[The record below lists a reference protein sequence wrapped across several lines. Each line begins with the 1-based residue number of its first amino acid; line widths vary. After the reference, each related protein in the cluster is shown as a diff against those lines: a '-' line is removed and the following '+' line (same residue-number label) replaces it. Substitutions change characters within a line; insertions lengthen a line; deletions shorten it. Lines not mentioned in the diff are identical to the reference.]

1 MKNLMLL
8 TLDYPPDEGG
18 VARYLAGLWGALP
31 PDMAGEVL
39 RLKVGTRRL
48 EWLGLWFRIWR
59 SVRERRPG
67 GLVIS
72 HLLPMGYFALK
83 LKLLCR
89 LPYVVIVHGTD
100 LKRARLSAWKRF
112 WATRILRSA
121 ALVVANSAFTRDLAS
136 GFGVEADRLT
146 VVYPGVNATL
156 SDPENVPRQPH
167 RLLSVCR
174 LVKRKGVLRV
184 LRILPS
190 LLTKFPDLK
199 YVIAGDGPE
208 SSNLKSLA
216 TELGVATAVEFAGP
230 VSDAERERLYASAS
244 VFVLPGTDEPDDI
257 EGFGIVF
264 IEAGLRGL
272 AVVAGNVGGTAEAVL
287 DGRTGL
293 LIKPGDSAG
302 LTSALERLLAHSEEA
317 RLMGLAGRARALADF
332 TWGTSAKKLAER
344 LAKL

>member
-1 MKNLMLL
+1 
-8 TLDYPPDEGG
+8 
-18 VARYLAGLWGALP
+18 
-31 PDMAGEVL
+31 
-39 RLKVGTRRL
+39 
-48 EWLGLWFRIWR
+48 
-59 SVRERRPG
+59 
-67 GLVIS
+67 
-72 HLLPMGYFALK
+72 
-83 LKLLCR
+83 
-89 LPYVVIVHGTD
+89 
-100 LKRARLSAWKRF
+100 
-112 WATRILRSA
+112 
-121 ALVVANSAFTRDLAS
+121 
-136 GFGVEADRLT
+136 
-146 VVYPGVNATL
+146 
-156 SDPENVPRQPH
+156 
-167 RLLSVCR
+167 
-174 LVKRKGVLRV
+174 
-184 LRILPS
+184 
-190 LLTKFPDLK
+190 
-199 YVIAGDGPE
+199 
-208 SSNLKSLA
+208 
-216 TELGVATAVEFAGP
+216 VEFAGP